1 MTTKTILAIG
11 MALGTLTL
19 GGCGKKV
26 ALQPAAGKALPVA
39 PAGAEAPLTSEQLMT
54 PKPQARPERS
64 DELLRRS
71 EKRKDDPFDL
81 PPPG

>member
-1 MTTKTILAIG
+1 MKKTVFLLAASTAIL
-11 MALGTLTL
+11 LS
-19 GGCGKKV
+19 GCGKKV
-26 ALQPAAGKALPVA
+26 ALKPEAGKPLPVA
-39 PAGAEAPLTSEQLMT
+39 AAGAERPATAEELST

-81 PPPG
+81 PPPGQ